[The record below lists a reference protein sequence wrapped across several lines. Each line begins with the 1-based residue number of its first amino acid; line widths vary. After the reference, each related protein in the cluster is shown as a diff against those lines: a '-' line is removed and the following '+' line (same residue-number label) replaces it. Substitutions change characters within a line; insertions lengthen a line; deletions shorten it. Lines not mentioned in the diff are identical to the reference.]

1 MPKVRLFFGLA
12 FLLIMLI
19 ASQSLASPNIINTPA
34 KGPPK
39 KQLTITGAE
48 FEAFE
53 AVDIFFD
60 LDDLALTVS
69 DSTGQFSATLKV
81 PATAA
86 PGTHW
91 VTAIGRRSGLAAQK
105 AFSVNTNWYQYRYN
119 TSRTGFN
126 PHENVLRVGNVGDLQ
141 FLWGYDTAHGIE
153 STPAVVDGRVYVG
166 NYWGQ
171 LYCFNA
177 ATGGVYSGWPVLASA
192 SIMGSPAVY
201 SGRVYIGDE
210 AGQLHCFNAKT
221 GITQTGWPKIIGSPI
236 QSSPVVSGNIIYVGC
251 SNGKVYAYNRT
262 TGAPRPSWPVS
273 TGGAVTASPAVAK
286 GRVFVGSQ
294 DKKLYAFNAVG
305 GAKLWDSG
313 TTITDIIDYSTPAV
327 GPNDM
332 VYVGSVDRKLYCF
345 RASTGAKL
353 WDSGENITAQ
363 IRCSPAVAK
372 NRVYVGSLDGKL
384 HAFNARTGALLP
396 GWPVTTGGNI
406 YSAPTVANGVV
417 YVGSADGCLYAFD
430 AVSGALLCQWN
441 TGEQILRS
449 SPVVVNG
456 TVYLGTRPVDGAAPH
471 GWMYAFNLDGPPEEL
486 AARGLGAPAGPPD
499 PATLVPDYTLTP
511 Q

>member
-1 MPKVRLFFGLA
+1 MPRVRFFFGFV
-12 FLLIMLI
+12 FLSIILL
-19 ASQSLASPNIINTPA
+19 ASQALASPNIINTPA
-34 KGPPK
+34 TGPPK
-39 KQLTITGAE
+39 KQVTIAGAE
-48 FEAFE
+48 FGAFE
-53 AVDIFFD
+53 AVDVFFD
-60 LDDLALTVS
+60 TDDLVLTVS
-69 DSTGQFSATLKV
+69 DSVGQFTATLNV
-81 PATAA
+81 PASAA

-105 AFSVNTNWYQYRYN
+105 AFTVQTNWLQYRY
-119 TSRTGFN
+119 SAARTGYN
-126 PHENVLRVGNVGDLQ
+126 PNENVLNRDNVGDLQ
-141 FLWGYDTAHGIE
+141 FAWGYDTAHGIE
-153 STPAVVDGRVYVG
+153 SSAAVVDGRVFVG

-171 LYCFNA
+171 LYSFNA
-177 ATGGVYSGWPVLASA
+177 ATGAVYSGWPVLASA

-210 AGQLHCFNAKT
+210 AGQLHCFGAKT
-221 GITQTGWPKIIGSPI
+221 GITQTGWPAIIGSPI
-236 QSSPVVSGNIIYVGC
+236 QSSPVVSGNIVYVAC
-251 SNGKVYAYNRT
+251 YNGKVYAYNRISGT
-262 TGAPRPSWPVS
+262 LRPGWPANTGH
-273 TGGAVTASPAVAK
+273 AVTASPAVAN

-294 DKKLYAFNAVG
+294 DKKLYAFNAIS

-313 TTITDIIDYSTPAV
+313 ATITDIIDYSTPAV
-327 GPNDM
+327 GPNDT

-363 IRCSPAVAK
+363 IRSSPTVAK

-384 HAFNARTGALLP
+384 HAFNARTGALLS

-417 YVGSADGCLYAFD
+417 YVGSSDGCLYAFD
-430 AVSGALLCQWN
+430 AISGALLCQWN

-456 TVYLGTRPVDGAAPH
+456 MVYIGTRPFDTSPN
-471 GWMYAFNLDGPPEEL
+471 GWMFAFNLDGPPEEF
-486 AARGLGAPAGPPD
+486 AARTLKAPAGPPD
-499 PATLVPDYTLTP
+499 PASLTPDYTLTP